1 MWLRF
6 GQFGLFSF
14 EALKA
19 EPIFSQR
26 SWLLLIVSTNNV
38 AALLCLVEWLLPS
51 RNNNALLSSKL

>member
-6 GQFGLFSF
+6 GQFGLFPF

-38 AALLCLVEWLLPS
+38 AALLCLVEWL
-51 RNNNALLSSKL
+51 

>member
-14 EALKA
+14 EALKS

-38 AALLCLVEWLLPS
+38 AALLCLVEWL
-51 RNNNALLSSKL
+51 